1 MGSSATG
8 TKAKDHSPEIRLNAF
23 HVKPSTSDV
32 ISILELRM
40 RSWKIEGLQT
50 PGKQLRNSNR
60 TRCVFDMLTGTNQY
74 APRAL
79 YRNRAFDM
87 GL

>member
-8 TKAKDHSPEIRLNAF
+8 TKAKYHSPEIRLNAF

-32 ISILELRM
+32 ISILELRP
-40 RSWKIEGLQT
+40 RSWRLGGYKRPE
-50 PGKQLRNSNR
+50 SS
-60 TRCVFDMLTGTNQY
+60 CVTAIARVAFGMLMGTNRY